1 MALFL
6 GKYRHKNGTSKTL
19 AVAFR
24 LCRCHLSAGLKMA
37 LETRRCRQ
45 HGCIRR
51 RYIFAD
57 LFWKKSISVHQIEH
71 FSPVLARQL
80 IALA

>member
-1 MALFL
+1 MPLPP
-6 GKYRHKNGTSKTL
+6 R
-19 AVAFR
+19 R
-24 LCRCHLSAGLKMA
+24 W
-37 LETRRCRQ
+37 LEDGSGNTAQHRCRQ
-45 HGCIRR
+45 HRCKRR

-57 LFWKKSISVHQIEH
+57 LLQKKSISVHQIEH